1 MLSQD
6 EFYDRAKDFALLKD
20 VDGKYFTLEEY
31 HNLIKDSQTDKDGQ
45 LVYLYATNSDEQ
57 YTYIEAAREKGYS
70 VLLMDG
76 DLDTPLI
83 SRLEQKLEKC
93 RFMRVDGD
101 IVDRLIQKEDAPKNE
116 LNADE
121 TDRLSEAFRSQMPKL
136 DKAEFYVEIQSL
148 GNEAAPVVITQSEYM
163 RRMKDISRFQ
173 SGMNF
178 YAQMP
183 DTFNFVLNADHRLI
197 KTVLD
202 EVSTSCS
209 DSLKPVDSEIKGL
222 EARLAALRQ
231 EQGKKK
237 PEEITD
243 DEKKDV
249 ADTEKAVQEQR
260 DKKKQII
267 CDAVKDN
274 STIHQL
280 IDIALLQNGMLKGA
294 ALNKFIKRSIELI

>member
-1 MLSQD
+1 
-6 EFYDRAKDFALLKD
+6 
-20 VDGKYFTLEEY
+20 
-31 HNLIKDSQTDKDGQ
+31 
-45 LVYLYATNSDEQ
+45 
-57 YTYIEAAREKGYS
+57 
-70 VLLMDG
+70 
-76 DLDTPLI
+76 
-83 SRLEQKLEKC
+83 
-93 RFMRVDGD
+93 
-101 IVDRLIQKEDAPKNE
+101 
-116 LNADE
+116 
-121 TDRLSEAFRSQMPKL
+121 
-136 DKAEFYVEIQSL
+136 
-148 GNEAAPVVITQSEYM
+148 M